1 MKKNVLESILST
13 LSKCFIVLIIVV
25 VICIALSG
33 IRMVKSGEVAV
44 ILRFG
49 KIVGTT
55 PEEQIHKPG
64 ILFCFPYFIDEV
76 VTIPVENVI
85 QQNVTTHFTEGE
97 ITNWKESGYLVTGDQ
112 NIALVSASAKY
123 MISDPISYSLYVN
136 DASSIVNACISN
148 AMIEAAASSNV
159 DDILTAGKVEFAE
172 NITASA
178 QDHLNRIGIGVT
190 LQPIEL
196 TSVTM
201 PEEVR
206 EIYESV
212 NASTVKASTL
222 VAEAEQYRNTN
233 IPYAESIAK
242 NYIASAKGS
251 YAQALSAAE
260 TDLATFWGVM
270 DEYGDNPDKVRARI
284 FNEKMALALDAI
296 GKVRLVD
303 DGDSKIMVD
312 WE

>member
-33 IRMVKSGEVAV
+33 IKMVKSGEVAV
-44 ILRFG
+44 VLRFG
-49 KIVGTT
+49 KIVGNT

-64 ILFCFPYFIDEV
+64 LLFCFPYFIDEV

-136 DASSIVNACISN
+136 DAASIVNACISN
-148 AMIEAAASSNV
+148 AMIEAAAQSNV
-159 DDILTAGKVEFAE
+159 DDILTAGKVEFADD
-172 NITASA
+172 ITSHA
-178 QDHLNRIGIGVT
+178 QAHLDRIGIGVT

-206 EIYESV
+206 EVYENV

-222 VAEAEQYRNTN
+222 VAEAQQYKNTN

-242 NYIASAKGS
+242 NYLATAKGN

-260 TDLATFWGVM
+260 TDLATFWGVVE
-270 DEYGDNPDKVRARI
+270 EYEGNPDKVRARI
-284 FNEKMALALDAI
+284 FNEKMALALNAI